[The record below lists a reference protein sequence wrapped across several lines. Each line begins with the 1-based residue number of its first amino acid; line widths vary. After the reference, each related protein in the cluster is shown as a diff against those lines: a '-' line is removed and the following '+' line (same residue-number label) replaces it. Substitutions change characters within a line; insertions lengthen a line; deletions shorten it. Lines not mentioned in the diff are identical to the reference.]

1 MVRTFG
7 RETTAAT
14 VAAAADL
21 SGKTVV
27 ITGATGGLG
36 EESAAVLAAR
46 GALVVMTGRTAE
58 KSAEAVVRIIK
69 RVPDACLHS
78 VEMELSEPHSVRAA
92 AARILKLAPR
102 VDILINNAGSMAP
115 PLSRNSLGWESQF
128 AGNHMGHFIL
138 TALLSP
144 AIVAA
149 RQARIVNL
157 SSSGH
162 QFSGVDF
169 EDPHFNR
176 RDYHPY
182 VAYGQSK
189 TANILFTVAL
199 AAKLKSRGVAAYAV
213 MPGAVGTPLFKHVG
227 GPKMLERADIFV
239 KSIPQGA
246 ATQVWAATAPELA
259 EVSGRYLEDCGLAQV
274 NDDPNSVA
282 LFGYRSSAMNME
294 TAERLWQLSESL
306 AGQPFNIPVRLLE

>member
-1 MVRTFG
+1 MARTFG
-7 RETTAAT
+7 KETTAEA
-14 VAAAADL
+14 VAADANL
-21 SGKTVV
+21 LGKTIV

-58 KSAEAVVRIIK
+58 KSAEAVARIRK
-69 RVPDACLHS
+69 RVPDARLQT
-78 VEMELSEPHSVRAA
+78 VEMELSEPDSVRTAA
-92 AARILKLAPR
+92 ERILKLAPR
-102 VDILINNAGSMAP
+102 IDILINNAGLMAP
-115 PLSRNSLGWESQF
+115 PLARNSLGWESQF
-128 AGNHMGHFIL
+128 ASNHMGHFFL
-138 TALLSP
+138 TALLVP

-149 RQARIVNL
+149 RQARVVNL

-189 TANILFTVAL
+189 SANILFTVSL
-199 AAKLKSRGVAAYAV
+199 AAKLKSFGVTANAV
-213 MPGAVGTPLFKHVG
+213 MPGAVGTPLFRHVG
-227 GPKMLERADIFV
+227 GPQMLERANIFV

-259 EVSGRYLEDCGLAQV
+259 DIRGRYLEDCGFAQV

-282 LFGYRSSAMNME
+282 LFGYRSSSMNME
-294 TAERLWQLSESL
+294 AAERLWQLSESL
-306 AGQPFNIPVRLLE
+306 SGQPFKIPVQ